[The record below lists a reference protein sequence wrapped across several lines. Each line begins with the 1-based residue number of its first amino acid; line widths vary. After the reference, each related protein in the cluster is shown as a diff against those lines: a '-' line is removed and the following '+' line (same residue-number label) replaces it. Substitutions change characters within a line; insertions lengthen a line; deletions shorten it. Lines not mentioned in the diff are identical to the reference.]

1 MTQETSERVVEKS
14 VTVSVPVE
22 RAFEV
27 FTEEIGTWWPLRTHA
42 VDTEQSETVV
52 MEGRVGG
59 RLFER
64 TPSGEEHVWGT
75 LVAWEPPSRVIYS
88 WHPGRGEETA
98 QEVEVTSRPE
108 GDGTRVDIRHY
119 GLGEARR
126 PARGD
131 DRELQRGL
139 GQGHRRVRARQRE
152 EELDVFI
159 HPDIALRF
167 AAERRRDDEAARRGL
182 RNRPL
187 PDGRV
192 VRARASR

>member
-27 FTEEIGTWWPLRTHA
+27 FTAEIGTWWPLRTHA
-42 VDTEQSETVV
+42 VDTKRSETVV

-59 RLFER
+59 RLYER

-75 LVAWEPPSRVIYS
+75 LVDWEPPNRIVYS

-98 QEVEVTSRPE
+98 QEVEITFTPQ

-119 GLGEARR
+119 GWEKLV
-126 PARGD
+126 
-131 DRELQRGL
+131 DRLE
-139 GQGHRRVRARQRE
+139 
-152 EELDVFI
+152 DT
-159 HPDIALRF
+159 IASYQEGWGKVIASYAQ
-167 AAERRRDDEAARRGL
+167 AAER
-182 RNRPL
+182 
-187 PDGRV
+187 
-192 VRARASR
+192 S